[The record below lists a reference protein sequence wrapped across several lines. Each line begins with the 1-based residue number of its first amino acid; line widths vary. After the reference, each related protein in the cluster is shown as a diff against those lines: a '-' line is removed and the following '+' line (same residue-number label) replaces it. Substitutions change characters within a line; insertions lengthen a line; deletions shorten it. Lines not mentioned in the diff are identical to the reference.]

1 MEISV
6 LLGKN
11 WIQHLEHIYEPV
23 QQDDKQRVE
32 AGEIE
37 GNEAAAEYEA
47 AEQKEE
53 RRAWEEMLLNAKKIR
68 NHDRF
73 LISAMVVHL
82 ILHLSRGGHLYTSST
97 LSHSIFNSILSLGFP
112 IAATAKCW

>member
-6 LLGKN
+6 LFGKN

-53 RRAWEEMLLNAKKIR
+53 RGAWEEMLLNAKKIR

-73 LISAMVVHL
+73 LISAWL
-82 ILHLSRGGHLYTSST
+82 FISFC
-97 LSHSIFNSILSLGFP
+97 I
-112 IAATAKCW
+112 

>member
-11 WIQHLEHIYEPV
+11 WIQHLEHIYESV

-53 RRAWEEMLLNAKKIR
+53 
-68 NHDRF
+68 
-73 LISAMVVHL
+73 
-82 ILHLSRGGHLYTSST
+82 
-97 LSHSIFNSILSLGFP
+97 
-112 IAATAKCW
+112 